1 MGYLLI
7 KNFNKSNI
15 QIHQTSSYYNIG
27 YKVDYLT
34 LSSIPIELTNI
45 TMIPNKTGYNITLN
59 DTESQQIIQTID
71 THLVKY
77 IEKYKQIVLRD
88 PDNLKYLY
96 FKDNEYIRN
105 NVNKDSDSLIINIIK
120 LKKYASHTYPI
131 VYIL

>member
-59 DTESQQIIQTID
+59 DIESQQIIQTID

>member
-15 QIHQTSSYYNIG
+15 QIHQSPSYYNIG